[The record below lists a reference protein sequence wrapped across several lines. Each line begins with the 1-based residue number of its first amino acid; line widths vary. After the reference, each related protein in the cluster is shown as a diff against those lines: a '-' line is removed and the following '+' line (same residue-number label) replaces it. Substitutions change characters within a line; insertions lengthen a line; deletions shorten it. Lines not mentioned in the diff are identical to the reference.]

1 MTTVDTNVN
10 HPETG
15 KKRRR
20 DLTLTTPPPT
30 PAKIPDDNSDLGAKR
45 LKICDPVGP
54 KDDARDSAAAVAAGA
69 ADQPS
74 PSTDSSSVSAGAS
87 LDEAGILAH
96 LTALLDEIATTPYS
110 DTIPARLLT
119 DLRQSMVRIEALCAA
134 DRRNTQARRI
144 KNAADAVLAHWFD
157 ELVRRCTE
165 EEKAERE
172 RNGLPPL
179 EGESGEGEEEM
190 VDVEG
195 LDEAVVELEDEC
207 EGREMV
213 TVVA

>member
-1 MTTVDTNVN
+1 MTTVETNIN
-10 HPETG
+10 HLETG

-20 DLTLTTPPPT
+20 DVTLVTPPPT
-30 PAKIPDDNSDLGAKR
+30 SVKIPDNDSDLDAKR
-45 LKICDPVGP
+45 PKIHESDPNG
-54 KDDARDSAAAVAAGA
+54 DARDSAAAVDA

-74 PSTDSSSVSAGAS
+74 PSTDSSSTSAGAP

-119 DLRQSMVRIEALCAA
+119 DLRQSMVRIEALCAV
-134 DRRNTQARRI
+134 DRNAQARRI
-144 KNAADAVLAHWFD
+144 KDAADAALARWFD
-157 ELVRRCTE
+157 ELVKRCGE
-165 EEKAERE
+165 EESAERE

-195 LDEAVVELEDEC
+195 LDDAVVEVGGEDEC
-207 EGREMV
+207 EGREIV